1 MNRKPLETPEINPA
15 FTHGEI
21 IDWKFNPSITPA
33 KGKYCFRFS
42 LTFADGTEEPRQVG
56 GFSKKS
62 ECLKERERVIA
73 QLHNHEYVAFP
84 KATVKEYLDFWLYV
98 VMIKQ
103 KKIAYGTY
111 TAYRNIIYNYLVP
124 YMGKSRLSSVNRGML
139 AKLLKT
145 IDSPSIEKQMLGVI
159 WGAFNYAKG
168 KNFIG
173 INPAIG
179 ITRTYKEAKAKRP
192 AVEKPRPSLTLEQA
206 IKFMLEC
213 KEKEPGILLPLF
225 FAITMGM
232 RISEIIALKYTD
244 IDFGTNEAH
253 IQRQLGRKV
262 DEDVSS
268 VQEGMLIKQEL
279 SPKTYSGDRITP
291 VPQFV
296 IDEIIL
302 EREKYEL
309 RKGKVID
316 FQDYGYIWCKEN
328 GSPFNRGSYKK
339 PFKRLLAEC
348 GFPDM
353 HWHDSRH
360 TYATILSENNLS
372 LKSIAS
378 AMGHSKEIFTADTYT
393 NPQQIITDGLSAIQP
408 FLEEVLP
415 SDVTETLAID
425 SISF

>member
-33 KGKYCFRFS
+33 KGKCCFRFS

-192 AVEKPRPSLTLEQA
+192 VVENRDHRSLLN
-206 IKFMLEC
+206 K
-213 KEKEPGILLPLF
+213 LLSSCL
-225 FAITMGM
+225 
-232 RISEIIALKYTD
+232 
-244 IDFGTNEAH
+244 NV
-253 IQRQLGRKV
+253 RKK
-262 DEDVSS
+262 S
-268 VQEGMLIKQEL
+268 QE
-279 SPKTYSGDRITP
+279 SCFHFS
-291 VPQFV
+291 
-296 IDEIIL
+296 
-302 EREKYEL
+302 L
-309 RKGKVID
+309 R
-316 FQDYGYIWCKEN
+316 
-328 GSPFNRGSYKK
+328 
-339 PFKRLLAEC
+339 
-348 GFPDM
+348 
-353 HWHDSRH
+353 
-360 TYATILSENNLS
+360 
-372 LKSIAS
+372 
-378 AMGHSKEIFTADTYT
+378 
-393 NPQQIITDGLSAIQP
+393 
-408 FLEEVLP
+408 
-415 SDVTETLAID
+415 
-425 SISF
+425 